1 MSVKNYQIRL
11 KVLSPL
17 HIGSGEHLNPL
28 NYIVKNNHL
37 YYLNEGQ
44 YIKKLL
50 NTPDSRLKEVVD
62 TADIYNIVN
71 YYYNQFDE
79 NDTQLYKHS
88 YPVDPE
94 FQSAFLNNLRSKDN
108 QNLLLEFYRSELFS
122 EPVIPGSSLKGC
134 FRTILLS
141 AMQTHLNT
149 GIYQKRRGNRFVND
163 AQLTEASVMSMR
175 INYEKFDVKSDP
187 FKYFKVSDIHA
198 GTDSLTVQKIE
209 NKTTGRTS
217 AIPYFAEV
225 IKSSDQVY
233 TGTLS
238 INSEMTRYF
247 DRSLNLN
254 INNIANYLVQSAKVF
269 YYNII
274 QKDILKLKSI
284 NSLNGLRSALVN
296 YDSLK
301 DTPNKA
307 VFRLGKGQGCHSLSL
322 RMSNLNPK
330 SRNLA
335 QNQTLGWVEIEFVD
349 M

>member
-1 MSVKNYQIRL
+1 MNVKNYQIRL
-11 KVLSPL
+11 KVVSPL

-28 NYIVKNNHL
+28 NYIVKNNQL

-50 NTPDSRLKEVVD
+50 NTPNSRLKEVVD

-71 YYYNQFDE
+71 YFYDQFDE
-79 NDTQLYKHS
+79 NDSQLFKHS
-88 YPVDPE
+88 YPVDSE
-94 FQSAFLNNLRSKDN
+94 FQTAFLNNLRSKDN

-149 GIYQKRRGNRFVND
+149 AIYQKRRGNRFVND

-175 INYEKFDVKSDP
+175 INYDKFDVKSDP
-187 FKYFKVSDIHA
+187 FKYFKVSDIHV
-198 GTDSLTVQKIE
+198 GTDSLTVHKIE

-217 AIPYFAEV
+217 AIPYFAEA
-225 IKSSDQVY
+225 IKSSEQVF

-238 INSEMTRYF
+238 INSEMTRFF

-274 QKDILKLKSI
+274 QKDAVKL
-284 NSLNGLRSALVN
+284 NPMGLQNGLRSAVSC
-296 YDSLK
+296 YKSLEK
-301 DTPNKA
+301 VTNKA
-307 VFRLGKGQGCHSLSL
+307 VFRVGKGQGCHSLSL
-322 RMSNLNPK
+322 KMSNLNPK

-335 QNQTLGWVEIEFVD
+335 QNQTLGWVEIEFVE